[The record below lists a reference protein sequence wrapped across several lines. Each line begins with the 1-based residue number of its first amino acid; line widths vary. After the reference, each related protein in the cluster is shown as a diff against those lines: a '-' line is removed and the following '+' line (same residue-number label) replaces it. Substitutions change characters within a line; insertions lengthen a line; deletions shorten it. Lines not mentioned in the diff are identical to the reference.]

1 MSFRGI
7 LDKDPNSGLGQDLL
21 LFTKAGSFKD
31 TLEFRSNQDSEVFLC
46 EKYPDGN
53 IFASSMKGVLLSQL
67 KQSWRGPRTEQATKN

>member
-21 LFTKAGSFKD
+21 LFTKAGSLRIPWSFG
-31 TLEFRSNQDSEVFLC
+31 SNQDSEVFLC

-67 KQSWRGPRTEQATKN
+67 KQS